1 MTRNDGIPG
10 GIEDS
15 GEVSLDREHDQESGS
30 VSSELC
36 NSGLGNDPFID
47 LKENRNC
54 RKLIDRFLKF
64 FNFKSFKVLMQGY
77 NFICT
82 SAKKA
87 IRYTNKCNCN
97 FKDLFVPIRGV
108 QIYKFKSLQLNP
120 LFCISINVFSFLLR
134 KKVNKA
140 LKYSI
145 PKQALLEIVTP
156 EYFIIK
162 LPLILIHFTLY
173 LSVLCGCCSKV
184 AKPLF
189 IGRRIVALCL

>member
-1 MTRNDGIPG
+1 
-10 GIEDS
+10 
-15 GEVSLDREHDQESGS
+15 
-30 VSSELC
+30 
-36 NSGLGNDPFID
+36 
-47 LKENRNC
+47 
-54 RKLIDRFLKF
+54 
-64 FNFKSFKVLMQGY
+64 MQGY
-77 NFICT
+77 NFICIA
-82 SAKKA
+82 AKKA
-87 IRYTNKCNCN
+87 ILYKNKCNCN
-97 FKDLFVPIRGV
+97 FKDLFVPIRRRV

-120 LFCISINVFSFLLR
+120 LFCISKNVSFLLR

-145 PKQALLEIVTP
+145 PKQALLEIVP